1 MNTGKRN
8 SDNEAADWDHQPGR
22 VKLANDVARAISGAV
37 KPNRQMEVLDFGC
50 GTGLLTVALQPL
62 GGGERVFTVFL
73 MTGRKCLHAT
83 LGVRAK

>member
-1 MNTGKRN
+1 M
-8 SDNEAADWDHQPGR
+8 D
-22 VKLANDVARAISGAV
+22 
-37 KPNRQMEVLDFGC
+37 VLDFGC

-73 MTGRKCLHAT
+73 MTGRKGLPGT